1 MDALRP
7 CFDAPEPNELTDWV
21 KALSHLRTQSR
32 ALCEGG
38 YRNVHVT
45 NRQLVFERA
54 VPGERVLAAL
64 NAEGAP
70 YTAPIGAGDAL
81 DLLSG
86 ETVNLSAGLA
96 LGPYE
101 ARFLRVSE

>member
-1 MDALRP
+1 M
-7 CFDAPEPNELTDWV
+7 